1 MNNLYKVAVI
11 GDPLL
16 TRGMALAGVKRIYRA
31 DSGEEAET
39 AIKEAM
45 ERPDTGMII
54 ITERIAR
61 MVKDRKLVNMMDS
74 SISPV
79 FVLVPAYGEQEQY
92 VDVLRRLIL
101 RAVGMDIG
109 AKR

>member
-1 MNNLYKVAVI
+1 MSNLYKVAVI
-11 GDPLL
+11 GEPLL

-31 DSGEEAET
+31 DTGEEVEA

-45 ERPDTGMII
+45 ENPDTGMII
-54 ITERIAR
+54 ITESLAKK
-61 MVKDRKLVNMMDS
+61 VKNRKLINMMDS

-79 FVLVPAYGEQEQY
+79 FVLVPAHGEQEMY
-92 VDVLRRLIL
+92 VDVLRRLII